1 MSKHFDTIL
10 EAFVAHPDIWIQ
22 EIDRRRLRQF
32 LAGYLEA
39 IQFTDGSSAPD
50 GHELYGLDLTIE
62 GPNGWGD
69 GQLMDML
76 HDGHKFM
83 LEAREVMARHLGL
96 GDLWADG
103 VGYATERLAHD
114 LWLTRNGHGAGF
126 WDRRFTYGEG
136 GDPIPKLGDEL
147 TALVGPGTEFPPRD
161 AYKGDDGRAY
171 LA

>member
-1 MSKHFDTIL
+1 MAHYDTII
-10 EAFVAHPDIWIQ
+10 EAFRAHPDAFIQ
-22 EIDRRRLRQF
+22 ECDRRKLRHF

-39 IQFTDGSSAPD
+39 ITFTDGTSEAD
-50 GHELYGLDLTIE
+50 DDELAGMDLTVE

-76 HDGHKFM
+76 HDGHRFM
-83 LEAREVMARHLGL
+83 LEAREIVARHVGL

-103 VGYATERLAHD
+103 SGYTTERLAHD
-114 LWLTRNGHGAGF
+114 FWLTRNGHGAGF
-126 WDRRFTYGEG
+126 WSRRFTYGDG
-136 GDPIPKLGDEL
+136 GDEVVGLGDEL
-147 TALVGPGTEFPPRD
+147 SALVGHGTSFPPLD